1 MTIDHK
7 GFIKNVKISFE
18 THVRAITYAL
28 RFFLKRKKYFKIYIF
43 KTYCQ
48 MIFRLFLSFIPFC
61 KLLKLYIKVL
71 TFTVQHHLVDDI
83 IFKLLFKTWHIHTVN
98 HFLHAIYSFC
108 TNKRF
113 ANVYSK
119 TKSFSPKQPW
129 WLYIYSHDKCKI

>member
-28 RFFLKRKKYFKIYIF
+28 RFFLKRKKYFKL
-43 KTYCQ
+43 YCQ
-48 MIFRLFLSFIPFC
+48 MIFRFFLSFIPFC

-83 IFKLLFKTWHIHTVN
+83 IFKLLFKTWHIHTVS

-113 ANVYSK
+113 ANVYRK
-119 TKSFSPKQPW
+119 TKSFQSQTTMVA
-129 WLYIYSHDKCKI
+129 LHIYT

>member
-28 RFFLKRKKYFKIYIF
+28 RFFLKRKKYFKIILSDDIQVF
-43 KTYCQ
+43 
-48 MIFRLFLSFIPFC
+48 FLSFIPFC

-83 IFKLLFKTWHIHTVN
+83 IFKLLFKTWHIHTVS

-119 TKSFSPKQPW
+119 TKSFSPKQPQ
-129 WLYIYSHDKCKI
+129 WLYIYPHDKN